1 MGSDEINEKLKDKKD
16 LHDEVM
22 AGHDYDG
29 IGELDN
35 PPPRWI
41 MALFY
46 LTIGL
51 SILYGAYYFWL
62 GIGENQD
69 EQYITK
75 SAKHDEKY
83 KQAGT
88 PPAELKLLTDEGSLA
103 EGKAIYTEMACQAC
117 HGLTGEGNA
126 IGPNL
131 TDEYW
136 INGCSFTNVHDMIKN
151 GNSIKGMTA
160 FKDRLSEEK
169 IAKVAS
175 YVLVSLKG
183 SNPPNAKAAQGVACK

>member
-1 MGSDEINEKLKDKKD
+1 MGSDTNNEKLKEKKE

-22 AGHDYDG
+22 TGHDYDS

-46 LTIGL
+46 LTIGI

-69 EQYITK
+69 QEYQTK

-83 KQAGT
+83 KKANT
-88 PPAELKLLTDEGSLA
+88 PVAELKLLTDESSLA
-103 EGKAIYTEMACQAC
+103 DGKAIYTEMACAAC
-117 HGLTGEGNA
+117 HGVNGEGNA

-136 INGCSFTNVHDMIKN
+136 IHGCGFTNVHDMIKN

-160 FKDRLSEEK
+160 FKDRLTEDK

-183 SNPPNAKAAQGVACK
+183 TNPPNAKAPQGELCK

>member
-1 MGSDEINEKLKDKKD
+1 MGSDTNNENIKNKKD
-16 LHDEVM
+16 FHDEVK
-22 AGHDYDG
+22 AGHEYDG

-69 EQYITK
+69 EQYLTK
-75 SAKHDEKY
+75 SARHDQKY
-83 KQAGT
+83 SGANT
-88 PPAELKLLTDEGSLA
+88 PMAELKLLTDESSLS
-103 EGKAIYTEMACQAC
+103 EGKAIYTEMACAAC
-117 HGLTGEGNA
+117 HGLNGEGNA

-131 TDEYW
+131 TDEFW
-136 INGCSFTNVHDMIKN
+136 ISGCSFTNVHDMIKN
-151 GNSIKGMTA
+151 GNSLKGMAA
-160 FKDRLSEEK
+160 FKDRLTEEK

-175 YVLVSLKG
+175 FVLVTLKG
-183 SNPPNAKAAQGVACK
+183 SNPANAKAPQGESCK